1 MEKLNFKK
9 FFGLGAIGA
18 SILALSGCGSG
29 NYEEPTID
37 ELRRDGQFFEMTKP
51 DGEEMLCWSYI
62 ARGSEGHAGFSW
74 LAVTCDWDSITDPNL
89 VTPTTEIPTTTL
101 PSINTQG

>member
-1 MEKLNFKK
+1 MEKINFKNI
-9 FFGLGAIGA
+9 FGLGAIGA
-18 SILALSGCGSG
+18 SVLALSGCSG

-62 ARGSEGHAGFSW
+62 GRGTDGYAGFSW
-74 LAVTCDWDSITDPNL
+74 LAVTCDWDSVTGPNL
-89 VTPTTEIPTTTL
+89 VTTTTEAPVTTL